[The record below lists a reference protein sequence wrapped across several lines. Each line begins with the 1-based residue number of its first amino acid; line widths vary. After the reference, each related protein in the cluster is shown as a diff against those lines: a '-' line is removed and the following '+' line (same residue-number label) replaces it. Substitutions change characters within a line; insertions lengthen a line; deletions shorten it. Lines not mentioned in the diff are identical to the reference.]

1 MFIVS
6 DVALFILIVI
16 LWQGNVF
23 VEESAQKLAHFR
35 G

>member
-6 DVALFILIVI
+6 TVALFILVVI

-23 VEESAQKLAHFR
+23 VEEEAKKLAQFR